1 MISDMITE
9 MDTNRFIAH
18 SLRDPGLLRILAAA
32 IGAADSLVRDD
43 AYLFR
48 CGPTG
53 TNVNDLVF
61 LIAL

>member
-18 SLRDPGLLRILAAA
+18 SLSILVAA

-43 AYLFR
+43 AYLFL

-61 LIAL
+61 LIASV